1 MRITELLE
9 VENVNVHLD
18 ERYLIGGKK
27 TDAGKNRVI
36 PINKKILPFI
46 KARYNPENKY
56 LINFEGKPVTYTT
69 YIRNFFTYWEHGFKP
84 IYNIYKENL
93 ATDNASAGNGLYT
106 A

>member
-1 MRITELLE
+1 M
-9 VENVNVHLD
+9 ENVNVHLD

-69 YIRNFFTYWEHGFKP
+69 YIRKIWQP
-84 IYNIYKENL
+84 IIELVKKKIL
-93 ATDNASAGNGLYT
+93 RT
-106 A
+106 